1 MKRLNGITLPFRKI
15 TDMKPIQPIGTPR
28 YVRLPMLMHKG
39 TPCVPAVSAGE
50 HVAVGQLIGRA
61 EQDTAAPI
69 HASISGTVTAI
80 TEYQTENGVSVPCA
94 EIRAD
99 RDQVLSDTCKPP
111 QASTKEEFIEAIRAS
126 GCVGLSGAG
135 VPTAQKLA
143 ACDAYSI
150 LIVNGAEC
158 DPSLSA
164 DCRLM
169 TETPQ
174 DILDGIEW
182 VTKMLKIK
190 EVRIGIMKNKT
201 AAVKTMADL
210 CSNQKGISVC
220 PLPAV
225 YPQGAEKVVVFHTC
239 GRIIP
244 ENRTAAEEGILVL
257 NVSTCAFIAQYM
269 KTGIPLIE
277 RTVTVSGSAVR
288 KPGNYRVPIGTPVN
302 SLLDAAGCELE
313 AVNML
318 LNGGMMMGTPI
329 TDLNAPVMRQQNG
342 LIALKK
348 YRSPKKTPCIRCG
361 RCMQAC
367 PMGLM
372 PMKLEEAYQ
381 KQDLQALRKLHV
393 SLCMNCGCCSYICP
407 AHRPLAATNQLA
419 KGILPELAEGEQK

>member
-39 TPCVPAVSAGE
+39 TPCVPAVSEGE
-50 HVAVGQLIGRA
+50 HVAVGQVIGRA
-61 EQDTAAPI
+61 EDAQAAPI
-69 HASISGTVTAI
+69 HASVSGTVTAL
-80 TEYQTENGVSVPCA
+80 TEFTAEDGSAVPCV

-99 RDQVLSDTCKPP
+99 RDQVLSPDCKPP
-111 QASTKEEFIEAIRAS
+111 KAETKAEFIAAVQAS
-126 GCVGLSGAG
+126 GGVGLSGAG

-143 ACDAYSI
+143 AADSFDI

-158 DPSLSA
+158 DPALSA

-174 DILDGIEW
+174 DVLDGISW
-182 VTKMLKIK
+182 IMKMLKIR
-190 EVRIGIMKNKT
+190 EVRIGIMKDKI
-201 AAVKTMADL
+201 AAIKTMSDL
-210 CSNQKGISVC
+210 CSTQKGITVC

-244 ENRTAAEEGILVL
+244 EDQTAADLHILVL
-257 NVSTCAFIAQYM
+257 NVSTCAFIGQYM
-269 KTGIPLIE
+269 QTGIPLIE
-277 RTVTVSGSAVR
+277 RTVTVTGSAVR
-288 KPGNYRVPIGTPVN
+288 KPGNYRVPVGTPVMN
-302 SLLDAAGCELE
+302 VLDAAGCELE
-313 AVNML
+313 TVNML
-318 LNGGMMMGTPI
+318 LNGGMMMGSCI
-329 TDLNAPVMRQQNG
+329 TDLNAPVLRQQNG
-342 LIALKK
+342 LVAMKK
-348 YRSPKKTPCIRCG
+348 YRPPKKSPCIRCG
-361 RCMQAC
+361 RCMQVC

-372 PMKLEEAYQ
+372 PLKLEEAYE

-407 AHRPLAATNQLA
+407 AHRPLAATNLLA
-419 KGILPELAEGEQK
+419 KAILPENAEGEQK